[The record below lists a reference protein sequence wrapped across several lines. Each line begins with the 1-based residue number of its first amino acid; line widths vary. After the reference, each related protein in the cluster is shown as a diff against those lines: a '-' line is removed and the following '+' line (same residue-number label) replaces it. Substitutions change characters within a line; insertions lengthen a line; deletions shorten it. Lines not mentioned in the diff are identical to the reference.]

1 MGITSVWQASST
13 TVWSSAGAWSLGVP
27 GHDDVASFTAGTG
40 DCTIDAVVDVASI
53 VGTAG
58 TKFTVNADVTAGYI
72 DTTRMF
78 KVTAGNKVSVTSA
91 NSGGTLWLDP
101 TSTGEVDVNLTGIGN
116 YNVWNN
122 SSNPSAGPLS
132 AFKIAGTTGASYK
145 LCARLNTAAIDAS
158 GITARF
164 NLTCG
169 TSGLGKILTVPSG
182 CTVTMPST
190 PGWLNADHV
199 DSSNGGTVTATGGI
213 DQGSNVKWSGL
224 LPPGTTHATSGALS
238 GGTGT
243 ISGASR
249 RFVSHSTSGA
259 LPGGYSEIE
268 GVARRS
274 VRQDVDVRNIEV
286 FDERYNTDCTVVVD
300 GDPSSPVTA
309 SDAFSILAGRIVWLK
324 GWDRFFGKQV
334 VDSVGILS
342 LPSPLWKFYAGLP
355 YSCIAETMPIP
366 SAPLQNK
373 NFSNIDVRVNKMRS
387 LRIND
392 SEVVFM
398 NQGSEVDMPPPEF
411 TGHKEVPNLG
421 ADKDATIK
429 IVNEL
434 PYGGTILAIAGRLET
449 GES

>member
-1 MGITSVWQASST
+1 MVTNFLTSGYA
-13 TVWSSAGAWSLGVP
+13 
-27 GHDDVASFTAGTG
+27 DVAGNWDNGLPGPSDEAAFPNITACTVRNPTTWGKLTGTG
-40 DCTIDAVVDVASI
+40 AATMVVQSTLTVGLCSAIVTVNIQSGGSVIIQGQSWASCILNLNPLSVGTVDVTMD
-53 VGTAG
+53 GT
-58 TKFTVNADVTAGYI
+58 
-72 DTTRMF
+72 
-78 KVTAGNKVSVTSA
+78 GNQDIR
-91 NSGGTLWLDP
+91 NSGT
-101 TSTGEVDVNLTGIGN
+101 I
-116 YNVWNN
+116 
-122 SSNPSAGPLS
+122 PSAGPL
-132 AFKIAGTTGASYK
+132 ANLIIRGFTGTLYA
-145 LCARLNTAAIDAS
+145 LLVRLNTSGIDAS
-158 GITARF
+158 NVTGRL

-169 TSGLGKILTVPSG
+169 TSGIGKILTVPGG
-182 CTVTMPST
+182 CSVSMPT
-190 PGWLNADHV
+190 PPGNLNVDHV
-199 DSSNGGTVTATGGI
+199 DSSAPPGGPVTAPGGT
-213 DQGSNVKWSGL
+213 DRGSNVNWLGL

-334 VDSVGILS
+334 VDSVGMLA
-342 LPSPLWKFYAGLP
+342 LPTPLWSFYAGLP
-355 YSCIAETMPIP
+355 YRCIAETMPVP

-373 NFSNIDVRVNKMRS
+373 KFSNIDVRVNKMRS

-434 PYGGTILAIAGRLET
+434 PYGGTILAIAGRLEI